1 MAKQRWVL
9 LPLIMTVAI
18 AATRAFAHEHFRVIG
33 TITKLQ
39 KTEFD
44 VKDKSG
50 KTLSILID
58 KKTKVTRDKK
68 PVAVTTQKVGL
79 SVVVDAYGDDEFDLL
94 ALEIRIVPPMTTANK
109 K

>member
-1 MAKQRWVL
+1 MAKQRLVL
-9 LPLIMTVAI
+9 LLLVMTVAI

-44 VKDKSG
+44 VKDKDS
-50 KTLSILID
+50 KTTIYID
-58 KKTKVTRDKK
+58 KKSKVTRDKK
-68 PVAVTTQKVGL
+68 PVAVTTLKIGQ

-94 ALEIRIVPPMTTANK
+94 ALEIRIVPPMATSPK

>member
-1 MAKQRWVL
+1 MAKRRLVL
-9 LPLIMTVAI
+9 LLLVMTVAI
-18 AATRAFAHEHFRVIG
+18 AATRVFAHEHFRVIG

-44 VKDKSG
+44 VKDKDS
-50 KTLSILID
+50 KTTIYID
-58 KKTKVTRDKK
+58 KKSKVTRDKK
-68 PVAVTTQKVGL
+68 PVAVTTLKVGQ

-94 ALEIRIVPPMTTANK
+94 ALEIRIVPPMATAPK

>member
-1 MAKQRWVL
+1 MAKRRLVL
-9 LPLIMTVAI
+9 LLLVMTVAI
-18 AATRAFAHEHFRVIG
+18 AATRVFAHEHFRVIG

-44 VKDKSG
+44 VKDKDS
-50 KTLSILID
+50 KTTIYLD
-58 KKTKVTRDKK
+58 KKSKVTRDKK
-68 PVAVTTQKVGL
+68 AVAVTTLKVGQ

-94 ALEIRIVPPMTTANK
+94 ALEIRIVPPMATAPK

>member
-68 PVAVTTQKVGL
+68 PVAVTTLKVGL